1 MGADDVTGLSP
12 LVLEI
17 IIVLLVLAVLFSFRD
32 RIKLAVLR
40 MKLSSL
46 RRNVE
51 RLEAYRAALE
61 TRVEQAK
68 WRAKHKLPPAA

>member
-1 MGADDVTGLSP
+1 MTGLNP
-12 LVLEI
+12 LVLEL

-46 RRNVE
+46 RRNVQ
-51 RLEAYRAALE
+51 RLEAYRDALDH
-61 TRVEQAK
+61 RIQQSK
-68 WRAKHKLPPAA
+68 WRARHKLPPAA

>member
-1 MGADDVTGLSP
+1 MTGLNP
-12 LVLEI
+12 IVLEI

-46 RRNVE
+46 RRNVQ
-51 RLEAYRAALE
+51 RLEAYRDALGV
-61 TRVEQAK
+61 RNEQAR
-68 WRAKHKLPPAA
+68 WRARHKLPPAA